1 MGLLRN
7 LGSAVTGISMGDFAQ
22 KALQFVGV
30 PKSFAAGVGAMV
42 DLKRGNLVGALQNGL
57 EAITGTE
64 KLGEGLKRLQGK
76 KCAASHSCARP
87 SSVLSTVAK
96 VAGFAVGGTAV
107 AGVLGVGTL
116 AGNLGACMSG
126 LGKFMGLTAGATLIA
141 KGFGGGGFAMPG
153 LTQKGNAALHQLK
166 KGVGYSNIDS
176 EIAKLPPGATF
187 EQLVHAFMKG
197 ATKDQ
202 EEEVKSMMEKM
213 KQQDTGSNSGG
224 TGGGFLRKILGGA
237 AKMLGMDN
245 VAGAVTGEGGKG
257 KESRA
262 LQMEDLKFKIQQLT
276 QMMQALSNV
285 NNTMHQNSM
294 NAIRNIRA

>member
-1 MGLLRN
+1 MGLLGN
-7 LGSAVTGISMGDFAQ
+7 IGSAVTGISMGDFAQ

-30 PKSFAAGVGAMV
+30 PKSFAAGIGAMV
-42 DLKRGNLVGALQNGL
+42 DLKRGNVVGALQNTL

-76 KCAASHSCARP
+76 RCAASHSCRRP
-87 SSVLSTVAK
+87 SSCLGTIAK
-96 VAGFAVGGTAV
+96 VAGFAVGGAAV
-107 AGVLGVGTL
+107 AGVLGVGSI
-116 AGNLGACMSG
+116 AGSLGACMSG
-126 LGKFMGLTAGATLIA
+126 LGKMMAVTAGCTLFA
-141 KGFGGGGFAMPG
+141 KGMGGGFAMPG
-153 LTQKGNAALHQLK
+153 LTQRGNAALHNLK

-176 EIAKLPPGATF
+176 EVAKLPPGATF

-197 ATKDQ
+197 AVKDQ
-202 EEEVKSMMEKM
+202 EEEVKGLMEKM
-213 KQQDTGSNSGG
+213 KQQDTGSASGG
-224 TGGGFLRKILGGA
+224 GIGGFLRKITGMPL
-237 AKMLGMDN
+237 KMLGLDN
-245 VAGAVTGEGGKG
+245 LAGAATGEGSKG

-262 LQMEDLKFKIQQLT
+262 TQMEDLKFKIQQLS